1 MRIYG
6 IFIKNTLIREM
17 EFRLNF
23 FIWGVAM
30 LVEFGIHFLFFHNL
44 YGSVEEIAGWNRY
57 EWLFYLGFVQ
67 LMLAVFMVF
76 LFPNL
81 VALPWRINS
90 GELDYFLLKPVNT
103 QFLVSLGNMNFGY
116 LVNIAAGMILMGY
129 GSAGLQLQIDIQE
142 AAGALFFALTG
153 TLILYSIFFN
163 VSILAI
169 WLKKADFASA
179 LFFNLWSFMRQ
190 PSSVYGDIAGIFLTY
205 FFPVL
210 LICTPSAEI
219 LLGRAR
225 PATLSLAFLIGL
237 VWFGGSILLWKRA
250 VRRYS
255 SAGS

>member
-23 FIWGVAM
+23 FIWGFAM

-163 VSILAI
+163 VSI
-169 WLKKADFASA
+169 
-179 LFFNLWSFMRQ
+179 
-190 PSSVYGDIAGIFLTY
+190 
-205 FFPVL
+205 
-210 LICTPSAEI
+210 
-219 LLGRAR
+219 
-225 PATLSLAFLIGL
+225 
-237 VWFGGSILLWKRA
+237 
-250 VRRYS
+250 
-255 SAGS
+255 